1 MSDPYVLLWFEAPLQ
16 SWGADSKF
24 GRRDTLKFPSKSGV
38 LGLICSALGAGGE
51 QTELLARFAAL
62 DMQIISYR
70 KTNTKGEKRDKE
82 PLLRDFQMVGSGYK
96 NGMLPQRD
104 TDYNPWQALLI
115 PKKADGTP
123 AKDADGRVSGM
134 KMTYRYYLQDAVFAV
149 ALQVPSDLADE
160 IVSALQSP
168 HWDVYLGRKT
178 CIPTELVYQGVFQ
191 SIDSSFEQAD
201 KLAKQKTLLKDFK
214 VVQGAEEGDENYT
227 LNDVPIRFGEHKQYR
242 DRQVTLSYL

>member
-51 QTELLARFAAL
+51 QTELLARFATL
-62 DMQIISYR
+62 DMQVISYR
-70 KTNTKGEKRDKE
+70 KTNAKGERRDKE
-82 PLLRDFQMVGSGYK
+82 PLLRDFQMVGSGY
-96 NGMLPQRD
+96 D
-104 TDYNPWQALLI
+104 DSNPWQTLLI
-115 PKKADGTP
+115 PKTAEGKKAVG
-123 AKDADGRVSGM
+123 GGS

-160 IVSALQSP
+160 IVSALQNP

-178 CIPTELVYQGVFQ
+178 CIPTELVYQGIF
-191 SIDSSFEQAD
+191 DSVDGTFEQAD
-201 KLAKQKTLLKDFK
+201 KLAKQKILFKDFK